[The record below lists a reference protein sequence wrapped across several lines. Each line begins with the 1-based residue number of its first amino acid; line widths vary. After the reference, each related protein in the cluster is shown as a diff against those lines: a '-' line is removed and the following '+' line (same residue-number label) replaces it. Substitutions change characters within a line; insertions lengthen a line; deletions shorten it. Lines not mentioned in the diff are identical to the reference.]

1 MLFIFTLLS
10 SLHLVQSRSM
20 ICNDYETK
28 YGLFSALESHS
39 GGIHFPHWLKKIMAL
54 FEIQFIYHEIC
65 HFKLYHVVG
74 FSIFTK
80 LCNQHRPVISEP
92 VTLRRRQVSLA
103 VSPHLTSLQPLAT
116 ISPVSICLDLPLV
129 DIS

>member
-1 MLFIFTLLS
+1 
-10 SLHLVQSRSM
+10 M
-20 ICNDYETK
+20 ICNDYKTK
-28 YGLFSALESHS
+28 YGLFLSWRVILEVF
-39 GGIHFPHWLKKIMAL
+39 IFLTDLKKIMAL
-54 FEIQFIYHEIC
+54 FEIQFTYHEIH

-80 LCNQHRPVISEP
+80 LFSQHHPVISEP

-103 VSPHLTSLQPLAT
+103 VTPHLTCLQPLAAV
-116 ISPVSICLDLPLV
+116 SPVSICLDLPLV